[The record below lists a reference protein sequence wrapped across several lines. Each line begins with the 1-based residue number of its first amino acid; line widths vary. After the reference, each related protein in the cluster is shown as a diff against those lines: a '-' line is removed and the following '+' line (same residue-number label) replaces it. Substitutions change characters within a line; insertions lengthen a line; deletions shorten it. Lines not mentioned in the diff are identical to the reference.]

1 MISPVTEKPQW
12 LRSAKKNIV
21 GGNSNIM
28 VWKRYSY
35 VTIGCTKKYTVSDT
49 NYGISLSNF
58 EMGVRQKYAHG
69 RDYQNEVPYLNILN
83 R

>member
-1 MISPVTEKPQW
+1 M
-12 LRSAKKNIV
+12 
-21 GGNSNIM
+21 
-28 VWKRYSY
+28 

-58 EMGVRQKYAHG
+58 EMGVRQNYAHG